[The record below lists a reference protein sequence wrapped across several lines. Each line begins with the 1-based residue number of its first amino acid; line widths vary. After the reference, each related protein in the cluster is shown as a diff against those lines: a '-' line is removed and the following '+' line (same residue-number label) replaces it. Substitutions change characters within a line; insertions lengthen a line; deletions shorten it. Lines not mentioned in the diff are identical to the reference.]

1 MGPVCYAWD
10 AMGEAGHVH
19 ARSRGRRRSFVGCAG
34 NLYGR
39 ACVYQA
45 LAFFLTFFT
54 VENDWWSAM
63 PFRPSDRG
71 VAVYLD
77 GVDLGGRLL
86 LCVHRFL
93 RLRPSAGGPTC
104 GKGRDAWAR
113 SEKYWFFLVS
123 WVQAANRFG
132 SGFRKK
138 N

>member
-54 VENDWWSAM
+54 VENEWWSAM
-63 PFRPSDRG
+63 PFRPSGRG

-77 GVDLGGRLL
+77 GVDLGGRL
-86 LCVHRFL
+86 VVRS
-93 RLRPSAGGPTC
+93 PVSAAPAFR
-104 GKGRDAWAR
+104 GRTDLWKREGRMGA
-113 SEKYWFFLVS
+113 E
-123 WVQAANRFG
+123 
-132 SGFRKK
+132 
-138 N
+138 